1 MAGVMGAAPGHPRE
15 KRGSFHVRT
24 GVAGKRAPP
33 SMALLYCIGVIALLA
48 SAGRIRAPKVCI
60 GSLRSLLALG
70 SAPLDW
76 LTSVTVSVAR
86 HSEFQQ
92 TLISS
97 AGLLRILGKK
107 RIPTTLML
115 SEYTDQLC
123 W

>member
-1 MAGVMGAAPGHPRE
+1 
-15 KRGSFHVRT
+15 
-24 GVAGKRAPP
+24 
-33 SMALLYCIGVIALLA
+33 MALLYCIGVIALLA